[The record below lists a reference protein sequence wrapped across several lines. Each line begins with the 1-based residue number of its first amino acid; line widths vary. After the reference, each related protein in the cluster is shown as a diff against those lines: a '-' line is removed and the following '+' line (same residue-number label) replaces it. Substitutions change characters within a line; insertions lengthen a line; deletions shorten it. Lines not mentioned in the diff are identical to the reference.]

1 MRLEMNPREMLASL
15 AGGALAALLI
25 VLIVGLVGQVRPAS
39 APASA
44 PVRAPLVNCISAR
57 MRSRQGSPASISEQV
72 RRAERQCATQ
82 DQDSARGAQATPL
95 AQSAPDVTLS
105 TSKTRA
111 TKTARNHGWRKAA
124 TPSAN

>member
-25 VLIVGLVGQVRPAS
+25 VLISGLVGQVSPAS
-39 APASA
+39 APVRA

-57 MRSRQGSPASISEQV
+57 MRSRQGSTASISAQV

-82 DQDSARGAQATPL
+82 DQNAARGAQATPL
-95 AQSAPDVTLS
+95 AQSVPDVTSS
-105 TSKTRA
+105 TPKTRA
-111 TKTARNHGWRKAA
+111 TKPERNHGWRKAA